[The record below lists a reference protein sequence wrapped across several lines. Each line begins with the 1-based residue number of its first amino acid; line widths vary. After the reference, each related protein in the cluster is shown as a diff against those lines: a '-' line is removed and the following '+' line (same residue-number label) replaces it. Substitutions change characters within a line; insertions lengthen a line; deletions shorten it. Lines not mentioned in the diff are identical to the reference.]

1 MTKTALVIGAIVVV
15 LLAGGAA
22 TVVLISARD
31 TSHGGLA
38 AARTLTGEQAPEAE
52 DHGDHGLRVVEHAA
66 RAFLADYLPLIYGKR
81 GATATTLDKA
91 APDLVARLEASP
103 GRVPPGQ
110 AEQRPRLEA
119 VSVVLEGPTRAL
131 ATAQIHDSP
140 SGLTYPLIFHL
151 VRYPGGGWLVTRL
164 GAG

>member
-1 MTKTALVIGAIVVV
+1 MTRTALVILALVVVVV
-15 LLAGGAA
+15 LAGSAA
-22 TVVLISARD
+22 AVVLISVRD
-31 TSHGGLA
+31 TNPRPGGEQM
-38 AARTLTGEQAPEAE
+38 LTGERGPEAE
-52 DHGDHGLRVVEHAA
+52 DHSDHGLRVVEHAA
-66 RAFLADYLPLIYGKR
+66 RGFLTGYLPLIYAQR
-81 GATATTLDKA
+81 GASPAGLHDAT
-91 APDLVARLEASP
+91 PDLIARLEASP

-119 VSVVLEGPTRAL
+119 VSVVLEGPARAL